1 MQVLV
6 NTDPKIEGGEKLDR
20 WVASMVEETLGQ
32 LGSHVTRVEVHLSVE
47 AGTKDA
53 PGDTRCLVEARL
65 EGRAPIVVIQQD
77 HLLDHAVNGAARKL
91 KRSVEHA
98 STRAEMPAH
107 MRA

>member
-6 NTDPKIEGGEKLDR
+6 NTDHKLEGGEALAR
-20 WVASMVEETLGQ
+20 WVTSVVEETLGH
-32 LGSHVTRVEVHLSVE
+32 LRNHVTRVEVHLSLE

-65 EGRAPIVVIQQD
+65 EGQAPIAVTQQD
-77 HLLDHAVNGAARKL
+77 RLLDNAVNGAVRKL